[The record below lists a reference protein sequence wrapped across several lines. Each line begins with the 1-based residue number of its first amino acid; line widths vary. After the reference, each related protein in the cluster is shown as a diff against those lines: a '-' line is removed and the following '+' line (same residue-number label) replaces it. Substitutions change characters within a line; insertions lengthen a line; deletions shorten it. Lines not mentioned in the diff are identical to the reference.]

1 MNKIKYFLLFLLLLC
16 VLSIYYN
23 IFLSIFS
30 FNFVKIVDIEIK
42 KQINYNVET
51 NSSTYNP
58 LSVPTFIA
66 NLENN
71 KNCKIDISNE
81 IMISNIKKNI
91 KSRKKNYY
99 AIIDEGSK
107 KNICSIFC
115 DGDEIIITHI
125 SFYITIIMFSIITM
139 NIIVEYI
146 TISTISTIS
155 TNIKYNNNPHT
166 NNQNIKLVNNSCDE
180 KKSDVEKNILD
191 DYVCV

>member
-30 FNFVKIVDIEIK
+30 FDFVKIVDIEIK

-51 NSSTYNP
+51 NSSTHNL

-91 KSRKKNYY
+91 KSKKKNYY
-99 AIIDEGSK
+99 AIIDEGGK
-107 KNICSIFC
+107 KNICSIFG
-115 DGDEIIITHI
+115 DGYEIIITHI

-146 TISTISTIS
+146 TISTI
-155 TNIKYNNNPHT
+155 IKYNNNPQT

>member
-30 FNFVKIVDIEIK
+30 FDFVKIVDIEIK

-99 AIIDEGSK
+99 AIIDEGGK

-115 DGDEIIITHI
+115 DGYEIIITHI
-125 SFYITIIMFSIITM
+125 SFYIAIIMFSIITM

-155 TNIKYNNNPHT
+155 TNIKYINNPHT
-166 NNQNIKLVNNSCDE
+166 NNKNIKLVNNSCDE
-180 KKSDVEKNILD
+180 KKSDLEKNILD